1 MLEHVSTDRRN
12 AVAQIEHIALGAR
25 QLESLYAFYRLL
37 GGDPGEGG
45 VLDFCGV
52 RLEMHERGSQALLQ
66 LGFALGSADAVDELS
81 LVLALAGHQL
91 LEAPR
96 RSGEAG
102 RYESLL
108 LDPDGNRVRLTV

>member
-1 MLEHVSTDRRN
+1 M
-12 AVAQIEHIALGAR
+12 LGAR

-45 VLDFCGV
+45 GAWLLDFCGV
-52 RLEMHERGSQALLQ
+52 RLEMHEHSSQPLPQ
-66 LGFALGSADAVDELS
+66 LGFALGSADAVDEIS
-81 LVLALAGHQL
+81 LTLALAGHRL

-96 RSGEAG
+96 RAGEAG

-108 LDPDGNRVRLTV
+108 LDPEGNRVTLTV